1 MKNSIHFFNEGI
13 TFRFPKKNLVKKWI
27 NQVIQSENRLTGNI
41 NIIFCSDEYLLQL
54 NEKYLNHDTLTDI
67 ITFDF
72 SEENIISGDLFISLP
87 RVIENSKLFSKPFNE
102 EIHRVI
108 IHGILHLCGY
118 QDKNEQ
124 EQKIMSVK
132 ENLYLEQ
139 RPNEL
144 IA

>member
-27 NQVIQSENRLTGNI
+27 NQVIQSENRSTGNI